1 MPQQGST
8 IGETEKVSV
17 GPASPSSDQ
26 VVTWKDFQVIKDN
39 VASFKVLLESGV
51 NNLAARQVMR
61 NQAVPP
67 TIAAPASQL
76 PVAREAATDRQDAQL
91 SQVYQSLG
99 TLIPKLDYWV
109 GGASTHSCGISAL
122 IGLLLPLP
130 RPYHSS
136 PVMCS
141 SLGRMPQFR
150 GLCPGMPY
158 GN

>member
-1 MPQQGST
+1 MPQQEST
-8 IGETEKVSV
+8 IGKSEKVSV
-17 GPASPSSDQ
+17 GSASPSSDQ

-76 PVAREAATDRQDAQL
+76 Q
-91 SQVYQSLG
+91 
-99 TLIPKLDYWV
+99 
-109 GGASTHSCGISAL
+109 
-122 IGLLLPLP
+122 LLPLP
-130 RPYHSS
+130 RPCHSS

-141 SLGRMPQFR
+141 SLGRLPQFR
-150 GLCPGMPY
+150 GLCPGMP
-158 GN
+158 